1 MTKLTQITTFIA
13 VFALLAAPAFSDT
26 LVLKS
31 GEKVTGYFEG
41 GSARVIKFR
50 TSDGVVKDFDL
61 LSVQQIQFGD
71 EKSAATSSTPSTS
84 RAATPPAAASAAA
97 PNSGDPR
104 LLPGGERVTRP
115 SSSNAANT
123 GWTVP
128 TGSKIVIRM
137 IDSVNSETNKVGE
150 TFIAVLEEPIS
161 QGGIEVIPRGAD
173 VRGRIAN
180 VEGAGRLKGSAE
192 LGLELTQIIVNGIPY
207 SVTTSEYNEVGQGR
221 GSQTAKRAALG
232 AGIGAAIGAIAGG
245 GKGAAIGAGVGG
257 GGATAVQV
265 MTKGEKLNIPSE
277 TKLEFTLRAP
287 LVVAAR

>member
-1 MTKLTQITTFIA
+1 MTKLTQITTLIA
-13 VFALLAAPAFSDT
+13 AFAVLAAPAFSDT
-26 LVLKS
+26 LVLKN
-31 GEKVTGYFEG
+31 GEKVSGYFEG
-41 GSARVIKFR
+41 GSPRVIKFR

-71 EKSAATSSTPSTS
+71 EKTASSPNSS
-84 RAATPPAAASAAA
+84 NAATPRSAR
-97 PNSGDPR
+97 SGADPR
-104 LLPGGERVTRP
+104 LLPGNERITRP
-115 SSSNAANT
+115 ASTNAANT

-128 TGSKIVIRM
+128 TGSKVVIRM
-137 IDSVNSETNKVGE
+137 IDSVNSETNKVGD
-150 TFIAVLEEPIS
+150 TFVAVLDEPIS

-180 VEGAGRLKGSAE
+180 IEDAGRLKGSAQ

-207 SVTTSEYNEVGQGR
+207 SVTTSEYSEVGEGR
-221 GSQTAKRAALG
+221 GKQTAKRAAVG

-265 MTKGEKLNIPSE
+265 LTKGEKLNIPSE
-277 TKLEFTLRAP
+277 TKLEFTLRSP
-287 LVVAAR
+287 LVVAGR